1 MKYRIDEGSV
11 HHKFLA
17 SRASIQLFGGGFGNG
32 KTAAMCIKAIQLA
45 LGYPGSNGLIGRSTY
60 AKLND
65 TIRKE
70 FFKWCPA
77 HLIERMP
84 TTTDNTCIL
93 KNGTVINFR
102 YIAQRGKKT
111 FDSSTTSNLLSAT
124 FDWALID
131 QIEDPEIQYKDFLDI
146 LGRMR
151 GSTPYKGSDD
161 TMPLVGPGFLIMA
174 TNPTANW
181 VYSKLVK
188 PLHEFQATGH
198 VSPDL
203 IYDEAH
209 FQATGEVV
217 PLLELFEAPTH
228 ANAKNLPPE
237 FLRKLENTYKGQM
250 KERFLLGKWASFEGL
265 VYPDFDRSM
274 HMVPHTKIMRILQD
288 RWRERTKY
296 DGIEGFDFGIQA
308 PNCYLLGFVDD
319 VGRVFIVDGFYEP
332 GLTDSGIAS
341 KINELRAKYE
351 AYIRFREPIWADP
364 AIFKRTQVKGE
375 SVTTLANLLTEAG
388 LYIKPG
394 QNAIASGI
402 IKVTGYLSIL
412 PNNHFEDSNLHGPSI
427 YFSDDLQFIPDEFL
441 SYFWKTNTMGDR
453 IDEPVDRND
462 HAMDTIK
469 LMLSRVPD
477 ATKLL
482 YNQPP
487 VTPEMLKWHEL
498 P

>member
-11 HHKFLA
+11 HHNFML

-70 FFKWCPA
+70 FFKWCPP

-84 TTTDNTCIL
+84 TTTDNTCIF

-102 YIAQRGKKT
+102 YIAQRGKKQ
-111 FDSSTTSNLLSAT
+111 FDSQTTSNLLSAT
-124 FDWALID
+124 YDWAIVD
-131 QIEDPEIQYKDFLDI
+131 QIEDPEIQYKDFLDL

-151 GSTPYKGSDD
+151 GSTPYKGSDP
-161 TMPLVGPGFLIMA
+161 TMPLIGPGFLMLA

-198 VSPDL
+198 VSDDL
-203 IYDEAH
+203 IYDKDH
-209 FQATGEVV
+209 FEATGEVV
-217 PLLELFEAPTH
+217 PLLELFEAPTS
-228 ANAKNLPPE
+228 ANEKNLPIE
-237 FLRKLENTYKGQM
+237 FIRKLKNTYKGQM
-250 KERFLLGKWASFEGL
+250 FDRFYMGKWASFEGL
-265 VYPDFDRSM
+265 VYPEFDRAT
-274 HMVPHTKIMRILQD
+274 HMIPRSRMMNILTE
-288 RWRERTKY
+288 RWRERNKY
-296 DGIEGFDFGIQA
+296 EGIEGFDFGIQA
-308 PNCYLLGFVDD
+308 PSCYLIGFVDD
-319 VGRVFIVDGFYEP
+319 LGRIFVVDGFYEP
-332 GLTDSGIAS
+332 GLTDAGLAERILA
-341 KINELRAKYE
+341 LQAKYE

-375 SVTTLANLLTEAG
+375 SVTTLAKLLEERG

-394 QNAIASGI
+394 QNAVASGI
-402 IKVTGYLSIL
+402 MKVTGYLAIL
-412 PNNHFEDSNLHGPSI
+412 PNNHYQDLTLHGPSL
-427 YFSDDLQFIPDEFL
+427 YFSDDLQFIADEVL
-441 SYFWKTNTMGDR
+441 SYFWKTNPLGDR

-462 HAMDTIK
+462 HAMDAIK
-469 LMLSRVPD
+469 FMLSRVPD

-482 YNQPP
+482 YNQPLP
-487 VTPEMLKWHEL
+487 TPEMYKWHEL
-498 P
+498 Q

>member
-11 HHKFLA
+11 HHKFMN

-77 HLIERMP
+77 NLIERMP

-93 KNGTVINFR
+93 KNGTTINFR

-124 FDWALID
+124 FDWAFID
-131 QIEDPEIQYKDFLDI
+131 QIEDPEIEYKDFLDI

-161 TMPLVGPGFLIMA
+161 TMPMIGPGFLVMA

-209 FQATGEVV
+209 FKETGEVK
-217 PLLELFEAPTH
+217 PLIELFEAPTH

-265 VYPDFDRSM
+265 VYPDFDRAA
-274 HMVPHTKIMRILQD
+274 HMIPHHKLMGILTD
-288 RWRERTKY
+288 RFRERNKY
-296 DGIEGFDFGIQA
+296 NAVEGFDFGIQA
-308 PNCYLLGFVDD
+308 PNCYLLGFSDD
-319 VGRVFIVDGFYEP
+319 LGRIIIIDGFYEP
-332 GLTDSGIAS
+332 GLTTKMIADRI
-341 KINELRAKYE
+341 KRLREKYD
-351 AYIRFREPIWADP
+351 AYLRFYDPIWSDP

-375 SVTTLANLLTEAG
+375 SISTVATQLIDEG
-388 LYIKPG
+388 LYVKPG

-402 IKVTGYLSIL
+402 MKVTGYLAVMED
-412 PNNHFEDSNLHGPSI
+412 NHLFEPGMHGPSLV
-427 YFSDDLQFIPDEFL
+427 FSDELQFVADEFL
-441 SYFWKTNTMGDR
+441 SYFWKKNSMGDR

-462 HAMDTIK
+462 HAMDALK
-469 LMLSRVPD
+469 LMVSRLPD
-477 ATKLL
+477 PTKLL
-482 YNQPP
+482 YNQPLP
-487 VTPEMLKWHEL
+487 TPEMFKWHER